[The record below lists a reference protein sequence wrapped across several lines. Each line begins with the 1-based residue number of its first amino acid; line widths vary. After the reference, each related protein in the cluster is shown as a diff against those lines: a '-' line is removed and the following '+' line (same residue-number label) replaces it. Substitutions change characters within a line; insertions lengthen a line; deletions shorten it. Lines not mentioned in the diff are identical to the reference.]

1 MKNINDLTIKEYEQY
16 AKLIDEGKVDGN
28 VDIFSIMEI
37 FGIKEPE
44 KLNFNDFQEKWDN
57 IKNMS
62 LSLNPPKSIY
72 KINGKYFK
80 PELKILN
87 LNAAQFIDL
96 QNYLKDYKLHQVL
109 SIFMLPTKK
118 NIFGRE
124 KSLKYGEYDI
134 IEVQDY
140 LYNNMKIGEANE
152 LAAFFLRIS
161 TTLLKIMSNFSEM
174 KLWRMIKR
182 KNKSKKIKV

>member
-118 NIFGRE
+118 NIFGKE

-174 KLWRMIKR
+174 RLWRMIKK